1 MKLLSEYRVTFLSV
15 CLFALLQPA
24 RADGPVVTHV
34 SVGARPANYVGK
46 CPAHVRF
53 IGTIVVSRSPVVVEY
68 QWERSDGAQSA
79 PQRIEVRGK
88 GRGVTEDWELGAPH
102 APQQVWERLHV
113 LAPNGMTSAPA
124 RVRVACHQ

>member
-1 MKLLSEYRVTFLSV
+1 MKLLAGRHVTLLGV
-15 CLFALLQPA
+15 CLFASLQPV

-34 SVGARPANYVGK
+34 SVGARPESYVGK
-46 CPAHVRF
+46 CPAHLRF
-53 IGTIVVSRSPVVVEY
+53 IATIVVSRSPVVVEY

-88 GRGVTEDWELGAPH
+88 GRGVTDSWELGAPH

-113 LAPNGMTSAPA
+113 LAPNGVTSAPA